1 MPNVGL
7 MMKELMVE
15 ELTTQLKTHGDFFV
29 TVVGTLQAG
38 EADMLRKRLFGA
50 QAQMLLVKRTL
61 GRRSLSALSLDA
73 QIDSLLGSSVGRRPA
88 GSDTS
93 VAHHPADGGAVPGSV
108 GFVIPHEDILSVA
121 KVIVETAK
129 ANPEKFSVRGGW
141 VTGQVLTQQHVEEL
155 ASLPPKLQLIANLIG
170 VIESPITNI
179 IWTIEQVLR

>member
-15 ELTTQLKTHGDFFV
+15 ELTTQLKEHSDFFV
-29 TVVGTLQAG
+29 TTVGTLQAG
-38 EADMLRKRLFGA
+38 EADLLRKRLFSA
-50 QAQMLLVKRTL
+50 LAQMLLVKRTL
-61 GRRSLSALSLDA
+61 GRRSLSAVSLDT
-73 QIDSLLGSSVGRRPA
+73 QIESLLG
-88 GSDTS
+88 TS
-93 VAHHPADGGAVPGSV
+93 SV
-108 GFVIPHEDILSVA
+108 GFVFPTSEDVLPVA

-155 ASLPPKLQLIANLIG
+155 ASLPPKPQLIANLIG

-179 IWTIEQVLR
+179 IWTIEQALGEVAWVLEEASKTK

>member
-29 TVVGTLQAG
+29 TAVGTLQAS
-38 EADMLRKRLFGA
+38 EADTLRKRLFGA

-73 QIDSLLGSSVGRRPA
+73 QIESLLGSSVG
-88 GSDTS
+88 
-93 VAHHPADGGAVPGSV
+93 
-108 GFVIPHEDILSVA
+108 FVIPHDDILTVA

-141 VTGQVLTQQHVEEL
+141 ITGQVLSQQHVEEL
-155 ASLPPKLQLIANLIG
+155 ASLPPKPQLIANLIG

-179 IWTIEQVLR
+179 IWTIEQALGEVPWVLDEASKSKPAA